1 MHMAMAPAFHQG
13 EPGPYACALG
23 GAGETMRGMQLS
35 QLISGA
41 RPRTLALG
49 VAPVWIGAA
58 GAWALMRGREHT
70 LPQCAWVAG
79 GAHCASSPARMTTL
93 MLLCL
98 GVAVFLQIAANFAN
112 DYSDG
117 IRGTDAHR
125 AAAAV
130 ANRVE
135 YVTRVTGPGDVEREE
150 TLDYEE
156 LHAPTRLVASG
167 VPTRAVLTAAAV
179 NAALACA
186 CGLAAVVITGYWWL
200 LAVGALCVLAGW
212 FYVGGAH
219 PYGYRGWGEI
229 AAFVFFGPVATLG
242 TTVTMA
248 GAVDWIAVCASV
260 AVGLV
265 ALAVLSVNNLR
276 DIRTDAQAGKRTW
289 AVRLGARA
297 TTVCIIVAIALVML
311 AALAAGVFVGV
322 HGGDLP
328 HLTVGWGFC
337 AVLGMVC
344 VLLTGYFT
352 CFEVARGEY
361 MRAMWSL
368 SLLALW
374 LALAFT
380 GFAMAL

>member
-1 MHMAMAPAFHQG
+1 
-13 EPGPYACALG
+13 
-23 GAGETMRGMQLS
+23 MQLS
-35 QLISGA
+35 QLISGT

-58 GAWALMRGREHT
+58 GAWALMRGRAHT
-70 LPQCAWVAG
+70 LPQCAWAAG

-98 GVAVFLQIAANFAN
+98 GVAVFLQIATNFAN

-125 AAAAV
+125 AAVAV

-135 YVTRVTGPGDVEREE
+135 YVTRATGPGVVEREE

-167 VPTRAVLTAAAV
+167 VPPRAVLTAAVV

-219 PYGYRGWGEI
+219 PYGYRGWGEV

-248 GAVDWIAVCASV
+248 GTVDWPTACASV
-260 AVGLV
+260 VIGLV

-276 DIRTDAQAGKRTW
+276 DIRSDAQAGKRTW

-297 TTVCIIVAIALVML
+297 TTVCIIVVIALVML
-311 AALAAGVFVGV
+311 AVLAAGVYVGV
-322 HGGDLP
+322 HGSALA
-328 HLTVGWGFC
+328 HLTAGWGFC

-352 CFEVARGEY
+352 CFEVAHGEY

-368 SLLALW
+368 ALLALW
-374 LALAFT
+374 FALAFT
-380 GFAMAL
+380 GFAMVL

>member
-1 MHMAMAPAFHQG
+1 MHMAPAFHQG
-13 EPGPYACALG
+13 EPGPYAFALV

-79 GAHCASSPARMTTL
+79 GAHCTSSPARMTTL

-135 YVTRVTGPGDVEREE
+135 YVTRATGPGDVEREE

-167 VPTRAVLTAAAV
+167 VPPRAVLTAAAV

-186 CGLAAVVITGYWWL
+186 CGIAAVVITGYWWL
-200 LAVGALCVLAGW
+200 LAL
-212 FYVGGAH
+212 GAH
-219 PYGYRGWGEI
+219 SENDGSI
-229 AAFVFFGPVATLG
+229 
-242 TTVTMA
+242 
-248 GAVDWIAVCASV
+248 
-260 AVGLV
+260 
-265 ALAVLSVNNLR
+265 
-276 DIRTDAQAGKRTW
+276 
-289 AVRLGARA
+289 
-297 TTVCIIVAIALVML
+297 
-311 AALAAGVFVGV
+311 
-322 HGGDLP
+322 
-328 HLTVGWGFC
+328 
-337 AVLGMVC
+337 
-344 VLLTGYFT
+344 
-352 CFEVARGEY
+352 
-361 MRAMWSL
+361 
-368 SLLALW
+368 
-374 LALAFT
+374 
-380 GFAMAL
+380 

>member
-1 MHMAMAPAFHQG
+1 
-13 EPGPYACALG
+13 
-23 GAGETMRGMQLS
+23 MQLS

-58 GAWALMRGREHT
+58 GAWALMRGREYT

>member
-1 MHMAMAPAFHQG
+1 MRAQ
-13 EPGPYACALG
+13 LG
-23 GAGETMRGMQLS
+23 GAGETMRGMHLS

-200 LAVGALCVLAGW
+200 LAVGALCLLAGW

>member
-1 MHMAMAPAFHQG
+1 
-13 EPGPYACALG
+13 
-23 GAGETMRGMQLS
+23 MQLS

-125 AAAAV
+125 ADVTV

-135 YVTRVTGPGDVEREE
+135 YVTRATGLGDVEREE

-167 VPTRAVLTAAAV
+167 VPPRAVLTAAVV

-186 CGLAAVVITGYWWL
+186 CGLAVVVITGYWWL
-200 LAVGALCVLAGW
+200 LVLGAVCVLAGW

-229 AAFVFFGPVATLG
+229 AAFVFFGPVAVLG
-242 TTVTMA
+242 TMFAVA
-248 GAVDWIAVCASV
+248 GAVNWIAVGASV
-260 AVGLV
+260 VVGLV

-276 DIRTDAQAGKRTW
+276 DIRTDARAGKRTW
-289 AVRLGARA
+289 AVRLGART
-297 TTVCIIVAIALVML
+297 TTVCIIAVIALVML
-311 AALAAGVFVGV
+311 VVLAAGVYMGMR
-322 HGGDLP
+322 GAALA
-328 HLTVGWGFC
+328 HLTAGWGFC
-337 AVLGMVC
+337 ALLGVVC

-374 LALAFT
+374 LAFAFT
-380 GFAMAL
+380 GFVMVL

>member
-1 MHMAMAPAFHQG
+1 
-13 EPGPYACALG
+13 
-23 GAGETMRGMQLS
+23 MRGMNLS

-58 GAWALMRGREHT
+58 SAWGVARGRAHG
-70 LPQCAWVAG
+70 LPACAWIAG
-79 GAHCASSPARMTTL
+79 GADCAPSTTRMITL
-93 MLLCL
+93 MLLSL

-125 AAAAV
+125 VDIAV

-135 YVTRVTGPGDVEREE
+135 YVTCATESGEVEREE

-167 VPTRAVLTAAAV
+167 VPPRAVLTAAV
-179 NAALACA
+179 VSAALACA
-186 CGLAAVVITGYWWL
+186 CGVAAVVITGYWWL
-200 LAVGALCVLAGW
+200 LAMGVVCVLAGW

-229 AAFVFFGPVATLG
+229 AAFVFFGPVAALG
-242 TTVTMA
+242 TMATMV
-248 GAVDWIAVCASV
+248 GTLTWPAVCGSV
-260 AVGLV
+260 LVGLV

-276 DIRTDAQAGKRTW
+276 DIRTDAQSGKRTW

-297 TTVCIIVAIALVML
+297 TTVCVIVVIAIVML
-311 AALAAGVFVGV
+311 AVLAAGVFVGV
-322 HGGDLP
+322 HGGELA

-344 VLLTGYFT
+344 MLLTGYFT
-352 CFEVARGEY
+352 CFEVAHGEY
-361 MRAMWSL
+361 MRAMCSL

-380 GFAMAL
+380 GFVLAL

>member
-1 MHMAMAPAFHQG
+1 MHMAPAFHQG

-328 HLTVGWGFC
+328 HLTAGWGFC

>member
-1 MHMAMAPAFHQG
+1 
-13 EPGPYACALG
+13 
-23 GAGETMRGMQLS
+23 MQLS

-200 LAVGALCVLAGW
+200 LAVGALCLLAGW

-322 HGGDLP
+322 HGSDLP

-352 CFEVARGEY
+352 CFDVARGEY

-374 LALAFT
+374 FALAFT

>member
-1 MHMAMAPAFHQG
+1 
-13 EPGPYACALG
+13 
-23 GAGETMRGMQLS
+23 MQLS

-58 GAWALMRGREHT
+58 GAWALMRGRAHT

-79 GAHCASSPARMTTL
+79 GAHCASTTARMTTL

-125 AAAAV
+125 AGTV
-130 ANRVE
+130 SANRVE
-135 YVTRVTGPGDVEREE
+135 YVTRATGQGEVEREE

-167 VPTRAVLTAAAV
+167 VPPRAVLTAAVA

-186 CGLAAVVITGYWWL
+186 CGVVAVVITGYWWL
-200 LAVGALCVLAGW
+200 LVLGALCVLAGW
-212 FYVGGAH
+212 FYVCGAH

-229 AAFVFFGPVATLG
+229 AAFAFFGPVATLG
-242 TTVTMA
+242 TMATMA
-248 GAVDWIAVCASV
+248 GTVDWITVCASV
-260 AVGLV
+260 VAGLV

-276 DIRTDAQAGKRTW
+276 DIRPDAQAGKRTW

-297 TTVCIIVAIALVML
+297 TTVCVIAMIALVML
-311 AALAAGVFVGV
+311 AVLAAGAYMGV

-352 CFEVARGEY
+352 CFEVARGEC

-368 SLLALW
+368 ALLALW
-374 LALAFT
+374 FALAFT
-380 GFAMAL
+380 GFVMAL

>member
-1 MHMAMAPAFHQG
+1 MHMAPAFHQG

-23 GAGETMRGMQLS
+23 GAGETMRGMHLS

-135 YVTRVTGPGDVEREE
+135 YVTRATGPGDVEREE

-167 VPTRAVLTAAAV
+167 VPPRAVLTAAAV

-219 PYGYRGWGEI
+219 PYGYRGWGEV

-248 GAVDWIAVCASV
+248 GAVDWPTAYASV
-260 AVGLV
+260 VIGLV

-276 DIRTDAQAGKRTW
+276 DIRSDAQAGKRTW

-297 TTVCIIVAIALVML
+297 TTVCIIVVIALVML
-311 AALAAGVFVGV
+311 AVLAAGVYVGV
-322 HGGDLP
+322 HGSTLA
-328 HLTVGWGFC
+328 HLTAGWGFC

-368 SLLALW
+368 ALLALW
-374 LALAFT
+374 FALAFT
-380 GFAMAL
+380 GFAMVM

>member
-1 MHMAMAPAFHQG
+1 MHMAPAFHQR

-23 GAGETMRGMQLS
+23 GAGETMRGMHLS

-135 YVTRVTGPGDVEREE
+135 YVTRATGPGDVEREE

-167 VPTRAVLTAAAV
+167 VPPRAVLTAAAV

-219 PYGYRGWGEI
+219 PYGYRGWGEV

-248 GAVDWIAVCASV
+248 GAVDWPTAYASV
-260 AVGLV
+260 VIGLV

-276 DIRTDAQAGKRTW
+276 DIRSDAQAGKRTW

-297 TTVCIIVAIALVML
+297 TTVCIIVVIALVML
-311 AALAAGVFVGV
+311 AVLAAGVYVGV
-322 HGGDLP
+322 HGSTLA
-328 HLTVGWGFC
+328 HLTAGWGFC

-368 SLLALW
+368 ALLALW
-374 LALAFT
+374 FALAFT
-380 GFAMAL
+380 GFAMVM

>member
-1 MHMAMAPAFHQG
+1 MHMAPAFHQG

-23 GAGETMRGMQLS
+23 GAGETMRGMHLS

-135 YVTRVTGPGDVEREE
+135 YVTRATGPGDVEREE

-167 VPTRAVLTAAAV
+167 VPPRAVLTAAAV

-219 PYGYRGWGEI
+219 PYGYRGWGEV

-248 GAVDWIAVCASV
+248 GAVDWPTAYASV
-260 AVGLV
+260 VIGLV

-276 DIRTDAQAGKRTW
+276 DIRSDAQAGKRTW

-297 TTVCIIVAIALVML
+297 TTVCIIVVIALVML
-311 AALAAGVFVGV
+311 AVLAAGVYVGV
-322 HGGDLP
+322 HGSTLA
-328 HLTVGWGFC
+328 HLTAGWGFC

-368 SLLALW
+368 ALLALW
-374 LALAFT
+374 FALAFT
-380 GFAMAL
+380 GFAMVL

>member
-1 MHMAMAPAFHQG
+1 MHMAPALPDG
-13 EPGPYACALG
+13 KPGPYACALG

-200 LAVGALCVLAGW
+200 LAVGALCLLAGW

-352 CFEVARGEY
+352 CFDVARGEY

>member
-1 MHMAMAPAFHQG
+1 MHMAPAFHQG

-200 LAVGALCVLAGW
+200 LAVGALCLLAGW

>member
-1 MHMAMAPAFHQG
+1 MRAQ
-13 EPGPYACALG
+13 LG

-125 AAAAV
+125 ADVTV

-135 YVTRVTGPGDVEREE
+135 YVTRATGPGDVEREE

-167 VPTRAVLTAAAV
+167 VPPRAVLTAAAV

-248 GAVDWIAVCASV
+248 GAVEWPTVCASLV
-260 AVGLV
+260 IGLV

-276 DIRTDAQAGKRTW
+276 DIRSDAQAGKRTW
-289 AVRLGARA
+289 AVRLGAHA
-297 TTVCIIVAIALVML
+297 TTVCIIVVIALVML
-311 AALAAGVFVGV
+311 AVLAAGVYVGV
-322 HGGDLP
+322 HGSTLA
-328 HLTVGWGFC
+328 HLTAGWGFC

-368 SLLALW
+368 ALLALW
-374 LALAFT
+374 FALAFT
-380 GFAMAL
+380 GFAMVL

>member
-1 MHMAMAPAFHQG
+1 MRAQ
-13 EPGPYACALG
+13 LG

-58 GAWALMRGREHT
+58 GAWALMRGRDRT
-70 LPQCAWVAG
+70 LPQCAWAAG
-79 GAHCASSPARMTTL
+79 GAHCASSPARMVTL

-98 GVAVFLQIAANFAN
+98 GVAVFLQIATNFAN

-125 AAAAV
+125 VDIAV

-135 YVTRVTGPGDVEREE
+135 YVTRAKESGEVEREE

-167 VPTRAVLTAAAV
+167 VPPRAVLTVAV
-179 NAALACA
+179 VSAALACA
-186 CGLAAVVITGYWWL
+186 CGVAAVAITGYWWL
-200 LAVGALCVLAGW
+200 LVVGVVCVLAGW

-219 PYGYRGWGEI
+219 PYGYRGWGEV
-229 AAFVFFGPVATLG
+229 AAFVFFGPVAALG
-242 TTVTMA
+242 TMFVMSGTVNWYAMC
-248 GAVDWIAVCASV
+248 GSV
-260 AVGLV
+260 LVGLV

-276 DIRTDAQAGKRTW
+276 DIRTDVQSGKRTW

-297 TTVCIIVAIALVML
+297 TTVCVIVVIALVML
-311 AALAAGVFVGV
+311 AVLAAGIYVGM
-322 HGGDLP
+322 HGGQLS

-352 CFEVARGEY
+352 CFEVAHGEY

-380 GFAMAL
+380 GAVMAL

>member
-1 MHMAMAPAFHQG
+1 MHMAPALPDG

-200 LAVGALCVLAGW
+200 LAVGALCLLAGW

>member
-1 MHMAMAPAFHQG
+1 
-13 EPGPYACALG
+13 
-23 GAGETMRGMQLS
+23 MQLS

-98 GVAVFLQIAANFAN
+98 DVAVFLQIAANFAN

>member
-1 MHMAMAPAFHQG
+1 MRAQ
-13 EPGPYACALG
+13 LG

-58 GAWALMRGREHT
+58 GAWALMHGCEHT

-135 YVTRVTGPGDVEREE
+135 YVTCATGPGDVEREE

-167 VPTRAVLTAAAV
+167 VPPRAVLTAAAV

-248 GAVDWIAVCASV
+248 GAVEWPTVCASL
-260 AVGLV
+260 AIGLV

-276 DIRTDAQAGKRTW
+276 DIRSDAQAGKRTW

-297 TTVCIIVAIALVML
+297 TTVCIIVVIALVML
-311 AALAAGVFVGV
+311 AVLAAGVYVGV
-322 HGGDLP
+322 HGSTLA
-328 HLTVGWGFC
+328 HLTAGWGFC

-368 SLLALW
+368 ALLALW
-374 LALAFT
+374 FALAFT
-380 GFAMAL
+380 GFAMVL

>member
-1 MHMAMAPAFHQG
+1 MHMAPAFHQG

>member
-1 MHMAMAPAFHQG
+1 MHMAPALPDG
-13 EPGPYACALG
+13 KPGPYACALG

-200 LAVGALCVLAGW
+200 LAVGALCLLAGW

-322 HGGDLP
+322 HGSDLP

-352 CFEVARGEY
+352 CFDVARGEY

-374 LALAFT
+374 FALAFT

>member
-1 MHMAMAPAFHQG
+1 MHMAPALPDG
-13 EPGPYACALG
+13 KPGPYACALG

-200 LAVGALCVLAGW
+200 LAVGALCLLAGW